1 METTPDVLT
10 ISASDLAQALD
21 VTTARIRQMAEEG
34 TVVRSKR
41 GRYDLIRSVRGY
53 VKSVQERKLNQHS
66 GTPASGDA
74 GDYETNRARLT
85 KAKAEMAEMEVSKM
99 RGETLDAKAV
109 EQVVGEMLMDA
120 KSKLEAFEFKLNGLL
135 EGLDTLATRAPVI
148 RGAVA
153 EALTELSKYDAGRI
167 TEAYI
172 STHNETLD
180 TEAEPDG
187 EPVGRPV
194 PATQ

>member
-1 METTPDVLT
+1 METTPDILT
-10 ISASDLAQALD
+10 ISASDLARALD
-21 VTTARIRQMAEEG
+21 VTTARIRQMAEDG

-66 GTPASGDA
+66 GAPASGEA

-85 KAKAEMAEMEVSKM
+85 KAKADLAEMEVSKM

-109 EQVVGEMLMDA
+109 EQVVGEMLIDA

-135 EGLDTLATRAPVI
+135 EGLDTLAARAPVI
-148 RGAVA
+148 RGSVS
-153 EALTELSKYDAGRI
+153 EVLTELSKYDAGRI
-167 TEAYI
+167 TDAYI
-172 STHNETLD
+172 STLGEPFD
-180 TEAEPDG
+180 AEAEPDG